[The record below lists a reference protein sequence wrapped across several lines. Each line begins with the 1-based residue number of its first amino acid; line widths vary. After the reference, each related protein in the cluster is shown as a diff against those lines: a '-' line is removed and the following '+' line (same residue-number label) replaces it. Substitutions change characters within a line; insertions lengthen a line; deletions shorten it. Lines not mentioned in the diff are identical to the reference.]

1 MADVATLEEFASFLQ
16 IDLDTATANLLL
28 LDLAQGLVTEVI
40 GDQDPWPVTAKSV
53 ALAAAGRA
61 YRNPDGV
68 KRETVGGVTVE
79 YNPEEMG
86 VYLTDSELSRL
97 QSQLPGRRSSMGT
110 IRVQSGYPSVAPCPS
125 RSDLWRSAPGP

>member
-1 MADVATLEEFASFLQ
+1 MADIATLPEFASFLQ

-28 LDLAQGLVTEVI
+28 LNLAQGLVAEVI
-40 GDQDPWPVTAKSV
+40 GDQDPWPVTAKAV

-61 YRNPDGV
+61 YRNPEGV
-68 KRETVGGVTVE
+68 KQETVGGTTLI

-97 QSQLPGRRSSMGT
+97 EPHTQGRRGMMGT
-110 IRVQSGYPSVAPCPS
+110 IRVSSGYPHVSKCS
-125 RSDLWRSAPGP
+125 DRSELWRSAPE